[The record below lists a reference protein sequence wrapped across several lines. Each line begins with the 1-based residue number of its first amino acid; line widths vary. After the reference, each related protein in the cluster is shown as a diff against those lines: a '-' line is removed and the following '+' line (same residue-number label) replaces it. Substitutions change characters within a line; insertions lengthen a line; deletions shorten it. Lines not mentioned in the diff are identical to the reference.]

1 MYYLAFIRTGKD
13 YETPEVL
20 TYNTALARDRALE
33 NLSDY
38 GLAYV
43 ITGRTARMYF
53 ERALRRAYSPID
65 RLPYTLADLPSAYIT
80 DLAEWYKN
88 TQAWIYDYDGVIH

>member
-1 MYYLAFIRTGKD
+1 MYYLAFSRTGKD

-20 TYNTALARDRALE
+20 TYNTAQARDRALE
-33 NLSDY
+33 NLNDY

-53 ERALRRAYSPID
+53 ERALRRAY
-65 RLPYTLADLPSAYIT
+65 LPSAYIT

-88 TQAWIYDYDGVIH
+88 TQAWIYDYDGVIS